1 MKIRIITDSGCD
13 LLPPYPSCITVL
25 PLTITFGTESF
36 LDGVDLDHHRFY
48 EKLIEGEDLP
58 TTSQIAP
65 AAFGDAFRAAV
76 EAGYCSRLERQTAS
90 FRSAVYQQA
99 RRNGDADAL
108 SRQI

>member
-76 EAGYCSRLERQTAS
+76 EAAAWVRTPMAPTTGGAAPPGWARKA
-90 FRSAVYQQA
+90 RSW
-99 RRNGDADAL
+99 
-108 SRQI
+108 